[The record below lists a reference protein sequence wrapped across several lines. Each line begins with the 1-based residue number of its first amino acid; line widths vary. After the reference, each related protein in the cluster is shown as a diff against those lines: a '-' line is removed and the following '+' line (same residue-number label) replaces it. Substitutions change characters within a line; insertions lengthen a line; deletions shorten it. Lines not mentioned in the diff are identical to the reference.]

1 MTIIHYRKLK
11 IYLPPL
17 NGGETFTKL
26 DLAHA
31 YQQVQLDSDYRKL
44 LTMNTHRG
52 LFQPRRLQFGV
63 HSASG
68 IFQREMEKRLKNIP
82 FTMVRVDDILISGRN
97 NEEHLQNLS
106 VVLEVIQK
114 EGLWLKKNKCFYV
127 SGNHVLGFQN

>member
-1 MTIIHYRKLK
+1 
-11 IYLPPL
+11 
-17 NGGETFTKL
+17 
-26 DLAHA
+26 
-31 YQQVQLDSDYRKL
+31 
-44 LTMNTHRG
+44 MNTRRG
-52 LFQPRRLQFGV
+52 LLQPTRLQFGV

-97 NEEHLQNLS
+97 NEEHLQNIS

-114 EGLWLKKNKCFYV
+114 EGLRLKKKKCFYV